1 MLRPFLFSAAVLALV
16 GCQSLPKPE
25 SAEPAETTE
34 KPKAEPSKSSG
45 VVITPYEQ
53 AEIKRQKLQVVVPEQ
68 KPQQKF
74 EDGRSLPAFK
84 QLMQQTQTAYQ
95 QGRWNDAEAAALRAQ
110 RIAPQAAETYLFL
123 ALVANQKNQPANAE
137 ALARRGLSYAQ
148 TQAMKKQLW
157 LAIAKAGQKQN
168 NPKTVQ
174 QAQQAL
180 KSL

>member
-1 MLRPFLFSAAVLALV
+1 MLRSILLSAAVVALV

-25 SAEPAETTE
+25 SAKPVVTTE
-34 KPKAEPSKSSG
+34 KPKAAQPKSSG
-45 VVITPYEQ
+45 VVITPYDQ
-53 AEIKRQKLQVVVPEQ
+53 PEIKRQKVQVVVPEQ
-68 KPQQKF
+68 KSQQKF

-84 QLMQQTQTAYQ
+84 QLMQQTQQAYK

-110 RIAPQAAETYLFL
+110 RLAPQSAETFLFL

-157 LAIAKAGQKQN
+157 GAVAKAGQKQN
-168 NPKTVQ
+168 NSKTVQ

-180 KSL
+180 KTL

>member
-1 MLRPFLFSAAVLALV
+1 MLRPLFFSLSVMTLAA
-16 GCQSLPKPE
+16 CQSLPTPSTSTPE
-25 SAEPAETTE
+25 PEKNTAEKST
-34 KPKAEPSKSSG
+34 SSG

-53 AEIKRQKLQVVVPEQ
+53 PEIKRQSMQVVIPEQ
-68 KPQQKF
+68 KSKQKF
-74 EDGRSLPAFK
+74 EDGRLLPAFK
-84 QLMQQTQTAYQ
+84 SLMQQTQEAYK
-95 QGRWNDAEAAALRAQ
+95 QGRWNDAEAAAIRAQ
-110 RIAPQAAETYLFL
+110 RLAPQSAETFLFL

-148 TQAMKKQLW
+148 TQPMKKQLW

-168 NPKTVQ
+168 NSKTVQ